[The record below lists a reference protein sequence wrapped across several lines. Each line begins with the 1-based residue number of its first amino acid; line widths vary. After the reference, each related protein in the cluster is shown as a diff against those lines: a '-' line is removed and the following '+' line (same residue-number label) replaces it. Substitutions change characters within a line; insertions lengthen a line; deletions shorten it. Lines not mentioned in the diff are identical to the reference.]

1 MDGKTL
7 ARTVAVIFV
16 AAALAAA
23 ALGTSRKENK
33 PVGAGAHTTA
43 GLIPNPLRDEGLRR
57 CQVLGEAALRDDGC
71 ARLWAEQRDRFL
83 DLNEPS
89 GRSIGEPDASQ
100 SPDAAMRWDQ

>member
-7 ARTVAVIFV
+7 ARIVAVIFV
-16 AAALAAA
+16 AAAVTAA
-23 ALGTSRKENK
+23 ALGTSRKETK
-33 PVGAGAHTTA
+33 PAGERAYTTA
-43 GLIPNPLRDEGLRR
+43 GMMPNPLRDGLRR

-83 DLNEPS
+83 GLKEPS

-100 SPDAAMRWDQ
+100 SPDAAVRWDQ

>member
-16 AAALAAA
+16 AAAVTAA
-23 ALGTSRKENK
+23 ALGMSRKENK
-33 PVGAGAHTTA
+33 PAGEGAHTTA
-43 GLIPNPLRDEGLRR
+43 GLIPNPLREGLRR
-57 CQVLGEAALRDDGC
+57 CQALGEAALRDDGC

-83 DLNEPS
+83 GLKEPS

-100 SPDAAMRWDQ
+100 SPDAAMRLDR